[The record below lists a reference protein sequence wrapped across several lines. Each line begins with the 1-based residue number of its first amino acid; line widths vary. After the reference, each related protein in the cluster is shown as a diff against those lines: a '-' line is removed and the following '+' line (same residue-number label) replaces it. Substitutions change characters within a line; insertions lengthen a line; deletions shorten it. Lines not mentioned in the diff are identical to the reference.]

1 MEAEPA
7 PDFMLRELQTPPC
20 LDPKSPPEPRAQ
32 QTPRTS
38 GFLRTNGRCYPVRE
52 MTTFSLV
59 SRSFWPA
66 HQDSVTTL
74 CFLQETPEVSLAQ
87 ESCWEPKTLGTL
99 GPPSLA
105 RDAKNMWTPIN
116 QQCCS
121 LGPPG
126 PPTFSSAPPQ
136 RRSRK
141 QSNPHR
147 GLEKM
152 DPQFEGV
159 TLRFQIKPDSSLQII
174 PSYSLACSSRS
185 QGPSAVPSGSPEP
198 SPGGSEALGPR
209 RCASCRTQRTP
220 LWRDAEDGT
229 PLCNACGIRYKKYGT
244 RCSSCWLVPRKNVQS
259 KRLCGRCG
267 MSLGPHQ
274 GPTQEG

>member
-7 PDFMLRELQTPPC
+7 PDFMLRELQAPPC
-20 LDPKSPPEPRAQ
+20 LDPKSSPEPRAQ
-32 QTPRTS
+32 QTSRTS
-38 GFLRTNGRCYPVRE
+38 GFRRPNG
-52 MTTFSLV
+52 
-59 SRSFWPA
+59 RSFWPA
-66 HQDSVTTL
+66 RQDSVTTL
-74 CFLQETPEVSLAQ
+74 CFLQETPELSLARDKQ
-87 ESCWEPKTLGTL
+87 ALESCWEPKTLGTL
-99 GPPSLA
+99 GPLPLA

-116 QQCCS
+116 QQCCN

-126 PPTFSSAPPQ
+126 SPIISSAPPQ
-136 RRSRK
+136 RKPRK
-141 QSNPHR
+141 QSSPQR
-147 GLEKM
+147 GTEKV

-174 PSYSLACSSRS
+174 PSYSLACSTRS
-185 QGPSAVPSGSPEP
+185 QGPPAVAPGSPEA

-274 GPTQEG
+274 GPTQEGDPR